1 CSGWTYGFH
10 CNTSCGCLIDN
21 TQSCDIVTGNCTC
34 KPGFESINCEL
45 DVNECNQS
53 SSPCA
58 GNLQCYNTDGSFLCI
73 EQLIYARVTLNTS
86 DLRLYE
92 NDIVHNFQQTLQ
104 TYLDQFSY
112 VTYFKVIVKHTVTIQ
127 SISTSDIFYDLIIVH
142 GKQSFDYYLSL
153 FIYDHF
159 ISGTRKI
166 SINGTELELRTFQLF
181 ASSEEAKLGINPKI
195 NQMCQYFGIC
205 PSDRR
210 CLNSEFLPICQEIC
224 DYGMFTEEEHCK
236 VCKHGQTTLIRGAN
250 SQYLCID
257 NCTENQGY
265 YFLFDKLTCTS
276 CSQDMYRSDVDNTC
290 HVCPYTSYNSSH
302 CIEGGM
308 RTVNNPLLNIELDIT
323 IVTPKCLRDDPLYF
337 NNIDEKGL
345 VQLMISQNGYSR
357 FCSQYINCGNV
368 IISYVENQI
377 CVPDASCTLN
387 KTCTQYYSRVH
398 IGVYHIGTY
407 ISSTSATNN
416 HDQSSVDML
425 MRTLYDTTKLYQWIP
440 FLSYQ
445 AIRLEQP
452 FNIKVTPIDDVSQQ
466 VLYITNIWS
475 GNLSSYRTNQ
485 QQTYNTIFQSI
496 PEFINIFALIYIT
509 YNTIFQSI
517 PEFIN
522 IFALS
527 TYGSSYDTI
536 ISNYEIWLRKDVDDL
551 LIESIAKIM
560 VLSHEKLGGNLT
572 GPLLLYKTQQDR
584 ADGKMAIT
592 WKDVINSISV
602 GQYFCNGGNFILSDR
617 GNGTYDCIE
626 TCGDWTWGENCTV
639 PCNCLKNNTVVCER
653 QRGAC
658 NCTPDFDGSS
668 CERQIDRCLLYSPC
682 DQHADCINTLKHYEC
697 RCHTGF
703 KNNLSN
709 PDICEG
715 ECQIPGQGHS
725 WLTQTCQ
732 PCGQDEY
739 NDGTR
744 NYCIY
749 CPYTESIARDTCFG
763 SNYKTIKNVDL
774 EITFDYQSNFCQFTD
789 EMATKGGKLLTANLL
804 SNFPNSGLCL
814 NLINCDNMIFQIN
827 KSDLCK
833 LGKTCSQSANCTDFI
848 TRASVNFY
856 NVPEFVSTSS
866 NELRQSIEV
875 FVESLSNLTQ
885 LNTNLT
891 DKMKVAVKLPPVNS
905 SVSVIPDNENRL
917 AFIKASV
924 NYQLEYPDLYSF
936 LYTNSL
942 KELGQ
947 IVSTYLYPKIED
959 ISSTSSSLTTF
970 TASFMFKE
978 GVNDNAIN
986 AIAEA
991 IITSH
996 EQFGGKF
1003 GDSIYSFTGSVAVF
1017 RSKSDKDKE
1026 VSAIKWCSFLLDL
1039 QNKFSFEI
1047 CAIDKSCKDT
1057 KDYFQCVD
1065 AEDPLKAQ
1073 RALYP
1078 YGPTSGDKD
1087 LSVHQDM
1094 WWWWW
1099 WGISSDPIYFPSG
1112 VPFGDR
1118 KIKIVT
1124 VQANG
1129 VIRFGKGYDSWWPYL
1144 YYDPDYQEGLLAP
1157 FWFYYD
1163 YYNRNNGKTY
1173 YQLYETSVV
1182 GKNHSV
1188 IQRATSEIKEFFQLS
1203 KFKVT
1208 YVLVATWVNVEPYK
1222 WYSWICQYYQWYGGE
1237 WWFQYWYKV
1246 YYDMYCYKKEKETN
1260 TFQAVYA
1267 TDGETGYVTVTYKK
1281 GDMSWQYDYW
1291 MPIVVGYAN
1300 SEKIRD
1306 FGVTYTDLTTKMD
1319 VLTWNTGRYGTW
1331 MEQVGKIE
1339 NTDSKCLRFYQ
1350 ENQYLI
1356 NNYSFKKNMNQ
1367 LYKCPCSLDRLG
1379 AQWWGYSWNFY
1390 GFTNTYIY
1398 CVAIGQTAKNRL
1410 LSGNPL
1416 NKLCCYRYTYPTNWW
1431 DWYAWDL
1438 AWRSA
1443 PYVDHRNPDGSHLL
1457 LNDPWWWWYGND
1469 GRKSKEEDFNPHK
1482 WCCVD
1487 SSCPS
1492 QFCNLFN
1499 KVRPDLGCSLYAEF
1513 ISGSALGDPHINTL
1527 DGTGYTMNGLGEFI
1541 LLFIN
1546 ELNFTLQARTQQAL
1560 SAAGNATKATVFS
1573 AFAAKE
1579 GDTATFQ
1586 VELSA
1591 DSKGM
1596 IINSCGADLT
1606 TDFYADERYNGSNV
1620 VADVKVSRKEKN
1632 NKTIA
1637 LAAFPSSISIEIYNA
1652 DGYLEFSVSV
1662 PKDLKG
1668 KTLGLLGNYNDDPND
1683 DFVLPNG
1690 TSLSNAS
1697 TEREIYEQFAKKW
1710 GVTSLN
1716 SVFKY
1721 KEGENATTYQ
1731 FPKFEPLFLKE
1742 VNETIRKNAEEKC
1755 QNNIACVFDYVAT
1768 GNEAFATATLAASS
1782 QAASVKDN
1790 QMNSLPVLSLTS
1802 ALNDDNR
1809 LQVYEGKEV
1818 TIHFAAT
1825 DVDNDVIT
1833 YQLVSNVSA
1842 SFSINNQTGD
1852 VTYSPNSLDSVLIGV
1867 QAKDSKGGLS
1877 SIVYISLVV
1886 CPTCSSAGTCNL
1898 NKTRETEYLGGKFL
1912 LNSCNCWPAYTGN
1925 DCEREVDGC
1934 LAAPCSQGQ
1943 TCRDLTAAEQKNST
1957 VGYDCG
1963 ACPDGYELRNSTC
1976 TDINECGNKT
1986 NYCDANELC
1995 ENSVGSYR
2003 CYCDVGYRKD
2013 SRDKCSDINECAERT
2028 HKCNQIC
2035 TNIEGSYDC
2044 TCYSGSVMSSDNK
2057 TCIQG
2062 NGSCSCSQFC
2072 TSEGCAC
2079 TSGYQVDGLNCI
2091 DVDECNNGN
2100 KPCSQVCQNTVGGFM
2115 CSCFNGFKLDADGV
2129 SCKKCSNPYYGK
2141 DCASQCVC
2149 NGLGT
2154 CHNVKG
2160 CICNKGWTGTNCNT
2174 DVDECTALLD
2184 VCPAGQVCTNTVG
2197 SYTCSCPSGYVNMT
2211 GICTDIDECA
2221 DVLTHSCNLAVEDCV
2236 NNKGNYSCVCRSG
2249 YARNSKNTCEDLDE
2263 CAKHTDNCEHLCENI
2278 PGKFNCY
2285 CRYGYRLK
2293 ADRASC
2299 VLEKDVCASI
2309 RDVLNCT
2316 QYCTVNW
2323 TTNVPSCFCR
2333 SGFDLVGKEQ
2343 CIDQDECKYD
2353 YLNLCS
2359 YKAGCVNTPGG
2370 YNCTCP
2376 AGQMLDND
2384 KRSCVD
2390 CGTGNWG
2397 ENCANDCACSGFGA
2411 ATCDAKSGCVC
2422 KTGFTGQYC
2431 DIDVDECQSGLLIC
2445 TETEKCVNT
2454 YGSALCQCINGYKRI
2469 NDNCQDI
2476 NECAFA
2482 TTNDCDQICE
2492 NYIGG
2497 YACKCSQGYTYNSTL
2512 KKCQD
2517 IDECKRHMDGC
2528 QQGCE
2533 NTEGGYRCTC
2543 PDGLKLKFDGETCE
2557 VDKGCTVGNPCKE
2570 QTNCYLNSSG
2580 VPVCYCHL
2588 GQQVDPS
2595 NPYDC
2600 IDVDLCNGSA
2610 CTDYCSEVKEN
2621 TSFACSCPSGKKLE
2635 ADGVTCTECIEGF
2648 YGSCESKCQ
2657 CNPATTSS
2665 CNKIDGTCQC
2675 KPGYAGTECISDIDE
2690 CSSYST
2696 YNCPSNSTC
2705 ENIPGAYICKC
2716 QDGYYTNNGTC
2727 QVCPVGWYGES
2738 CIHQCACDKTH
2749 STCDAVTGTCICFP
2763 GWNGTLCDTDSNECT
2778 LTDNQCTVTN
2788 KSNWVCFNT
2797 LGSYHCDC
2805 DRGFENQAGNCSDQD
2820 ECAAS
2825 STNRCSQRC
2834 TNIVGS
2840 YLCSCHSGYTLGT
2853 DGYTCQDINECDLNV
2868 SSCEQ
2873 VCSNT
2878 LGGYTCSCN
2887 KGYHSNKTD
2896 SNKCYRASENKMTF
2910 IVNKDVSQ
2918 LNINERLSYDFSYL
2932 KKQVEEGLQQPFSS
2946 AVSGLTE
2953 LAVIDMRPGSLII
2966 DFIVVVDLT
2975 INPTPGTNITN
2986 VLVNLT
2992 GHFILGNES
3001 YTGVFNINGI
3011 TVSAAT
3017 DKCVILT
3024 LIVPC
3029 DSNENCV
3036 LDANGN
3042 AVCVPK
3048 ETSSTP
3054 ASNNKCALLNST
3066 HSCGVNEQ
3074 CFINSS
3080 GNAVCVSIPS
3090 TQVSE
3095 SSDEV
3100 PLIVG
3105 LSVGLPLFAAL
3116 VVLIILVIWYK
3127 KKYIQQR
3134 RVDSREGHYQDE
3146 DRPPSSLSVSYFT
3159 VAPYTTAL
3167 SKEGAKEDE
3176 QPLFV

>member
-1 CSGWTYGFH
+1 MYR
-10 CNTSCGCLIDN
+10 
-21 TQSCDIVTGNCTC
+21 
-34 KPGFESINCEL
+34 
-45 DVNECNQS
+45 
-53 SSPCA
+53 
-58 GNLQCYNTDGSFLCI
+58 Y
-73 EQLIYARVTLNTS
+73 R
-86 DLRLYE
+86 
-92 NDIVHNFQQTLQ
+92 
-104 TYLDQFSY
+104 
-112 VTYFKVIVKHTVTIQ
+112 TVD
-127 SISTSDIFYDLIIVH
+127 ISTSDVFYDLIIVY
-142 GKQSFDYYLSL
+142 GRQSFDYYLSL

-166 SINGTELELRTFQLF
+166 SINGTELELTTFQLF
-181 ASSEEAKLGINPKI
+181 ASSEEARLGINPKK
-195 NQMCQYFGIC
+195 
-205 PSDRR
+205 
-210 CLNSEFLPICQEIC
+210 IC
-224 DYGMFTEEEHCK
+224 DYGMFAEEEHCM

-276 CSQDMYRSDVDNTC
+276 CPQDMYRSDVDNTC

-308 RTVNNPLLNIELDIT
+308 RTVNNPLLNIELNIT

-337 NNIDEKGL
+337 NNIDEKRL
-345 VQLMISQNGYSR
+345 VQLMILQNGYSR
-357 FCSQYINCGNV
+357 
-368 IISYVENQI
+368 
-377 CVPDASCTLN
+377 
-387 KTCTQYYSRVH
+387 
-398 IGVYHIGTY
+398 TY
-407 ISSTSATNN
+407 MSSTSATNN
-416 HDQSSVDML
+416 HDQSSVEIL

-440 FLSYQ
+440 LLSYQ

-452 FNIKVTPIDDVSQQ
+452 FNIKVTPIGDVSQQ
-466 VLYITNIWS
+466 
-475 GNLSSYRTNQ
+475 
-485 QQTYNTIFQSI
+485 
-496 PEFINIFALIYIT
+496 T

-639 PCNCLKNNTVVCER
+639 PCNCMKNNTVVCER

-668 CERQIDRCLLYSPC
+668 YTLETEASFKYKHLGRLLVNVRFLDKAVAGWRRPANLVGKMSIMMGPETTAY
-682 DQHADCINTLKHYEC
+682 IVLTL
-697 RCHTGF
+697 
-703 KNNLSN
+703 N
-709 PDICEG
+709 
-715 ECQIPGQGHS
+715 
-725 WLTQTCQ
+725 
-732 PCGQDEY
+732 
-739 NDGTR
+739 
-744 NYCIY
+744 
-749 CPYTESIARDTCFG
+749 
-763 SNYKTIKNVDL
+763 KTIKNVDL
-774 EITFDYQSNFCQFTD
+774 EVTFDYQSNFCQFTD

-804 SNFPNSGLCL
+804 SNFPN
-814 NLINCDNMIFQIN
+814 
-827 KSDLCK
+827 
-833 LGKTCSQSANCTDFI
+833 
-848 TRASVNFY
+848 R
-856 NVPEFVSTSS
+856 EFVSTSS

-959 ISSTSSSLTTF
+959 ISTTSSSLTTF

-978 GVNDNAIN
+978 AVNDNAIN

-1026 VSAIKWCSFLLDL
+1026 VS
-1039 QNKFSFEI
+1039 
-1047 CAIDKSCKDT
+1047 
-1057 KDYFQCVD
+1057 
-1065 AEDPLKAQ
+1065 DPLKAQ

-1078 YGPTSGDKD
+1078 YGPTSGDND

-1118 KIKIVT
+1118 KVKIVT

-1182 GKNHSV
+1182 GKNHAV
-1188 IQRATSEIKEFFQLS
+1188 IQRATSEITEFFQLS

-1246 YYDMYCYKKEKETN
+1246 YYDMYCYK
-1260 TFQAVYA
+1260 
-1267 TDGETGYVTVTYKK
+1267 
-1281 GDMSWQYDYW
+1281 
-1291 MPIVVGYAN
+1291 
-1300 SEKIRD
+1300 
-1306 FGVTYTDLTTKMD
+1306 
-1319 VLTWNTGRYGTW
+1319 
-1331 MEQVGKIE
+1331 
-1339 NTDSKCLRFYQ
+1339 
-1350 ENQYLI
+1350 
-1356 NNYSFKKNMNQ
+1356 
-1367 LYKCPCSLDRLG
+1367 
-1379 AQWWGYSWNFY
+1379 
-1390 GFTNTYIY
+1390 
-1398 CVAIGQTAKNRL
+1398 
-1410 LSGNPL
+1410 
-1416 NKLCCYRYTYPTNWW
+1416 LCCYRYTYPTNWW

-1443 PYVDHRNPDGSHLL
+1443 PYVDHRDPDGSHLL

-1513 ISGSALGDPHINTL
+1513 ISGSALGDPHIITL

-1546 ELNFTLQARTQQAL
+1546 ELNFTLQARTKQAL
-1560 SAAGNATKATVFS
+1560 SAA
-1573 AFAAKE
+1573 
-1579 GDTATFQ
+1579 
-1586 VELSA
+1586 
-1591 DSKGM
+1591 GM

-1620 VADVKVSRKEKN
+1620 VADVQVSRKEKN

-1637 LAAFPSSISIEIYNA
+1637 VAAFPSSISIEIYNA
-1652 DGYLEFSVSV
+1652 DGYLEFSVNV

-1690 TSLSNAS
+1690 T
-1697 TEREIYEQFAKKW
+1697 
-1710 GVTSLN
+1710 
-1716 SVFKY
+1716 
-1721 KEGENATTYQ
+1721 
-1731 FPKFEPLFLKE
+1731 KE

-1768 GNEAFATATLAASS
+1768 GNEDFAASTLAASS
-1782 QAASVKDN
+1782 QAASVKDD

-1802 ALNDDNR
+1802 SLNDENR

-1833 YQLVSNVSA
+1833 YQLVGNVSA

-1852 VTYSPNSLDSVLIGV
+1852 VTYSPNSLDSVLIGG

-1877 SIVYISLVV
+1877 
-1886 CPTCSSAGTCNL
+1886 
-1898 NKTRETEYLGGKFL
+1898 
-1912 LNSCNCWPAYTGN
+1912 GN

-2013 SRDKCSDINECAERT
+2013 SRDKCSDQDECKYDYLNLCSYKAGCVNTPGGYNCTCPAGQMLDNDKRSCVDCGTGKWGENCANDCACSEFGATTCDAKSGCVCKIGFTDIDECADVLT
-2028 HKCNQIC
+2028 HSCNLAVEDC
-2035 TNIEGSYDC
+2035 VNNKGSY
-2044 TCYSGSVMSSDNK
+2044 
-2057 TCIQG
+2057 
-2062 NGSCSCSQFC
+2062 SCVCR
-2072 TSEGCAC
+2072 
-2079 TSGYQVDGLNCI
+2079 SGYAHNSNYTCEDLDECAKHTDNCEHLCENIPGKFNCYCRYEKDVCASIRDVLNCTQYCTVNWTTNVPSCFCRSGFDLVGKEQCI

-2154 CHNVKG
+2154 CDNVKG

-2184 VCPAGQVCTNTVG
+2184 ACPAGQVCTNTVG
-2197 SYTCSCPSGYVNMT
+2197 SYTCSCPSGYVNVT
-2211 GICTDIDECA
+2211 GIC
-2221 DVLTHSCNLAVEDCV
+2221 
-2236 NNKGNYSCVCRSG
+2236 
-2249 YARNSKNTCEDLDE
+2249 
-2263 CAKHTDNCEHLCENI
+2263 
-2278 PGKFNCY
+2278 
-2285 CRYGYRLK
+2285 
-2293 ADRASC
+2293 
-2299 VLEKDVCASI
+2299 
-2309 RDVLNCT
+2309 
-2316 QYCTVNW
+2316 
-2323 TTNVPSCFCR
+2323 
-2333 SGFDLVGKEQ
+2333 
-2343 CIDQDECKYD
+2343 
-2353 YLNLCS
+2353 
-2359 YKAGCVNTPGG
+2359 
-2370 YNCTCP
+2370 
-2376 AGQMLDND
+2376 
-2384 KRSCVD
+2384 
-2390 CGTGNWG
+2390 
-2397 ENCANDCACSGFGA
+2397 
-2411 ATCDAKSGCVC
+2411 
-2422 KTGFTGQYC
+2422 TGQYC
-2431 DIDVDECQSGLLIC
+2431 DLDVDECQSGLLIC
-2445 TETEKCVNT
+2445 TETEKCLNT
-2454 YGSALCQCINGYKRI
+2454 YGSALCQCINGYKRV
-2469 NDNCQDI
+2469 NDICQDI

-2492 NYIGG
+2492 NYFGG

-2543 PDGLKLKFDGETCE
+2543 PDGLKLKLDGETCE
-2557 VDKGCTVGNPCKE
+2557 VDKGCTLDNPCE
-2570 QTNCYLNSSG
+2570 ELTNCYLSSSG
-2580 VPVCYCHL
+2580 APVCYCDL
-2588 GQQVDPS
+2588 GQKVDPA

-2635 ADGVTCTECIEGF
+2635 ADGVTCTECNEGF
-2648 YGSCESKCQ
+2648 YGNCETKCQ

-2665 CNKIDGTCQC
+2665 CNKNVLKAFMEAVNQNIDGTCQC
-2675 KPGYAGTECISDIDE
+2675 KPGYTGTECTSDVDE

-2696 YNCPSNSTC
+2696 YSCPSNSTC

-2716 QDGYYTNNGTC
+2716 QDGYYKNNGTC
-2727 QVCPVGWYGES
+2727 QG
-2738 CIHQCACDKTH
+2738 
-2749 STCDAVTGTCICFP
+2749 
-2763 GWNGTLCDTDSNECT
+2763 
-2778 LTDNQCTVTN
+2778 
-2788 KSNWVCFNT
+2788 
-2797 LGSYHCDC
+2797 
-2805 DRGFENQAGNCSDQD
+2805 
-2820 ECAAS
+2820 
-2825 STNRCSQRC
+2825 
-2834 TNIVGS
+2834 
-2840 YLCSCHSGYTLGT
+2840 
-2853 DGYTCQDINECDLNV
+2853 
-2868 SSCEQ
+2868 
-2873 VCSNT
+2873 
-2878 LGGYTCSCN
+2878 
-2887 KGYHSNKTD
+2887 
-2896 SNKCYRASENKMTF
+2896 ASENKMTF
-2910 IVNKDVSQ
+2910 TVNKDVSL
-2918 LNINERLSYDFSYL
+2918 LNINERLSSDFSYL
-2932 KKQVEEGLQQPFSS
+2932 KNQVEEGLFQPFSL
-2946 AVSGLTE
+2946 AVSGFTE
-2953 LAVIDMRPGSLII
+2953 LIVIDMRPGSLII

-2992 GHFILGNES
+2992 GHFTLGNES

-3017 DKCVILT
+3017 DKCVILN

-3029 DSNENCV
+3029 DSNENCEIN
-3036 LDANGN
+3036 ANGN
-3042 AVCVPK
+3042 AVCVSK

-3054 ASNNKCALLNST
+3054 ASNN
-3066 HSCGVNEQ
+3066 
-3074 CFINSS
+3074 
-3080 GNAVCVSIPS
+3080 
-3090 TQVSE
+3090 
-3095 SSDEV
+3095 EV

-3105 LSVGLPLFAAL
+3105 LSVGLPLFVAL
-3116 VVLIILVIWYK
+3116 VVLIILVIRYK

>member
-1 CSGWTYGFH
+1 MYKNETANSFQQTLQAFLDVYLYWTYFKAFVVHNTTEQGLKTADIFYDIAIVYGKQYLDYYMSVFIYNHFITGTRKISLNETELEILTFKLFDSPEEARLGINPKINHVCQYFGICQSDKRCLNSEFLPVCQEICDYGMYAENEHCEVCDQGQTTLIRGANSRYHCIGNCTVTEGNQFQLDKQTCEPCPSDMYLSEADKMCHVCPYTSYNSSDCMWGGVRTVNNPLLNIELNITIVTPKCLRDDPQYYNNIDEKELLRLMISQNQYSRFCSEYINCGNVITSYVDNQICVPDVSCTFNETCTQFYTRIHIAVYHIRTSGSDIFFNIVIAYGKQFFDNYLSQFIYDHFISGTRKISINGTELQFITFKLFDNSEDARMGINPKINKICQYFGVCSSDKRCLNSEFLPVCQEICDYGMYAENEHCEVCDQGKTTLIRGANSHHFCIDNCTDNQSYWFRMDKVTCDACPQDMYWSDADNTCHVCPYTSYNSSYCFGGDRRNVNNSLLNIELNVTIVTPKCLRDDPVYFNNIDEKQLVQLMMSQNVYTKFCSQYVNCGNVITNYVDNQICVPDASCSLNETCTQFYTRIHIGVYHVRAYISSSSPYNGYDQSSMDSLMRTLYDTTKLYQWIPFINYSAIRLDQPIEIDVKALDDVSKQILYINQFSQGYNFNPYGIQEVFNSIFKKMPEFIGAFLYTTARYYDSYYSDYTYVSEYEIWFRKDVDDELIRNFAETIVMAHEKLGGNLTGTYSIKRIVFYLMFHLLCLAVSCSNGGNFIISDRSKMDFECVEACGNWNWGENCTEACNCTQSNTVNCEKLNGSCICQSNFEGSLCDQPIDPCLKYFPCGEHSDCINTVGHYECQCHEGYKNNPYNSSICEACSGWTYGFN
-10 CNTSCGCLIDN
+10 CNTSCSCLIDN
-21 TQSCDIVTGNCTC
+21 TQSCVIVNGNCTC

-92 NDIVHNFQQTLQ
+92 NEIVHNFQQTLQ

-112 VTYFKVIVKHTVTIQ
+112 VTYIKVIVKHTVTIQ
-127 SISTSDIFYDLIIVH
+127 SISTSDVFYDLIIVY
-142 GKQSFDYYLSL
+142 GRQSFDYYLSL

-166 SINGTELELRTFQLF
+166 SINGTELELTTFQLF
-181 ASSEEAKLGINPKI
+181 ASSEEARLGINPKI

-205 PSDRR
+205 PSDSR

-224 DYGMFTEEEHCK
+224 DYGMFAEEEHCM

-276 CSQDMYRSDVDNTC
+276 CPQDMYRSDVDNTC

-308 RTVNNPLLNIELDIT
+308 RTVNNPLLNIELNIT

-337 NNIDEKGL
+337 NNIDEKRL
-345 VQLMISQNGYSR
+345 VQLMILQNGYSR
-357 FCSQYINCGNV
+357 FCSPYINCGNV
-368 IISYVENQI
+368 ITSYVDNQI
-377 CVPDASCTLN
+377 CIPDASCTLN
-387 KTCTQYYSRVH
+387 KTCTQYYSRIH

-407 ISSTSATNN
+407 MSSTSATNN
-416 HDQSSVDML
+416 HDQSSVEIL

-440 FLSYQ
+440 LLSYQ

-452 FNIKVTPIDDVSQQ
+452 FNIKVTPIGDVSQQ

-475 GNLSSYRTNQ
+475 SNLSSNWTNQ
-485 QQTYNTIFQSI
+485 QQ
-496 PEFINIFALIYIT
+496 T

-639 PCNCLKNNTVVCER
+639 PCNCMKNNTVVCER

-715 ECQIPGQGHS
+715 ECQIPGQGRS
-725 WLTQTCQ
+725 WLAQTCQ
-732 PCGQDEY
+732 PCGQNEY

-744 NYCIY
+744 NYCVY
-749 CPYTESIARDTCFG
+749 CPYTESMVMDTCYG

-774 EITFDYQSNFCQFTD
+774 EVTFDYQSNFCQFTD

-848 TRASVNFY
+848 TRATVYFY

-959 ISSTSSSLTTF
+959 ISTTSSSLTTF

-978 GVNDNAIN
+978 AVNDNAIN

-1026 VSAIKWCSFLLDL
+1026 VSGIFKLFKVDTLMIS
-1039 QNKFSFEI
+1039 E
-1047 CAIDKSCKDT
+1047 SCIVCMT
-1057 KDYFQCVD
+1057 STTFGVD

-1078 YGPTSGDKD
+1078 YGPTSGDND

-1118 KIKIVT
+1118 KVKIVT

-1182 GKNHSV
+1182 GKNHAV
-1188 IQRATSEIKEFFQLS
+1188 IQRATSEITEFFQLS

-1246 YYDMYCYKKEKETN
+1246 YYDMYCYKTEKETN

-1319 VLTWNTGRYGTW
+1319 VLTWNTGHYGTW

-1443 PYVDHRNPDGSHLL
+1443 PYVDHRDPDGSHLL

-1513 ISGSALGDPHINTL
+1513 ISGSALGDPHIITL

-1546 ELNFTLQARTQQAL
+1546 ELNFTLQARTKQAL

-1620 VADVKVSRKEKN
+1620 VADVQVSRKEKN

-1637 LAAFPSSISIEIYNA
+1637 VAAFPSSISIEIYNA
-1652 DGYLEFSVSV
+1652 DGYLEFSVNV

-1690 TSLSNAS
+1690 TSLSNTS

-1710 GVTSLN
+1710 GVTSSN

-1731 FPKFEPLFLKE
+1731 FPKFEPLFLEE

-1768 GNEAFATATLAASS
+1768 GNEDFAASTLAASS
-1782 QAASVKDN
+1782 QAASVKDD

-1802 ALNDDNR
+1802 SLNDENR

-1833 YQLVSNVSA
+1833 YQLVGNVSA

-1852 VTYSPNSLDSVLIGV
+1852 VTYSPNSLDSVLIGYV
-1867 QAKDSKGGLS
+1867 YCKDNEF
-1877 SIVYISLVV
+1877 
-1886 CPTCSSAGTCNL
+1886 CM
-1898 NKTRETEYLGGKFL
+1898 KFL
-1912 LNSCNCWPAYTGN
+1912 
-1925 DCEREVDGC
+1925 
-1934 LAAPCSQGQ
+1934 
-1943 TCRDLTAAEQKNST
+1943 
-1957 VGYDCG
+1957 
-1963 ACPDGYELRNSTC
+1963 
-1976 TDINECGNKT
+1976 
-1986 NYCDANELC
+1986 
-1995 ENSVGSYR
+1995 
-2003 CYCDVGYRKD
+2003 
-2013 SRDKCSDINECAERT
+2013 
-2028 HKCNQIC
+2028 
-2035 TNIEGSYDC
+2035 
-2044 TCYSGSVMSSDNK
+2044 
-2057 TCIQG
+2057 
-2062 NGSCSCSQFC
+2062 
-2072 TSEGCAC
+2072 
-2079 TSGYQVDGLNCI
+2079 
-2091 DVDECNNGN
+2091 
-2100 KPCSQVCQNTVGGFM
+2100 
-2115 CSCFNGFKLDADGV
+2115 
-2129 SCKKCSNPYYGK
+2129 
-2141 DCASQCVC
+2141 
-2149 NGLGT
+2149 
-2154 CHNVKG
+2154 
-2160 CICNKGWTGTNCNT
+2160 
-2174 DVDECTALLD
+2174 
-2184 VCPAGQVCTNTVG
+2184 
-2197 SYTCSCPSGYVNMT
+2197 
-2211 GICTDIDECA
+2211 
-2221 DVLTHSCNLAVEDCV
+2221 
-2236 NNKGNYSCVCRSG
+2236 
-2249 YARNSKNTCEDLDE
+2249 
-2263 CAKHTDNCEHLCENI
+2263 
-2278 PGKFNCY
+2278 
-2285 CRYGYRLK
+2285 
-2293 ADRASC
+2293 
-2299 VLEKDVCASI
+2299 
-2309 RDVLNCT
+2309 
-2316 QYCTVNW
+2316 
-2323 TTNVPSCFCR
+2323 
-2333 SGFDLVGKEQ
+2333 
-2343 CIDQDECKYD
+2343 
-2353 YLNLCS
+2353 
-2359 YKAGCVNTPGG
+2359 
-2370 YNCTCP
+2370 
-2376 AGQMLDND
+2376 
-2384 KRSCVD
+2384 
-2390 CGTGNWG
+2390 
-2397 ENCANDCACSGFGA
+2397 AND
-2411 ATCDAKSGCVC
+2411 
-2422 KTGFTGQYC
+2422 
-2431 DIDVDECQSGLLIC
+2431 
-2445 TETEKCVNT
+2445 
-2454 YGSALCQCINGYKRI
+2454 
-2469 NDNCQDI
+2469 
-2476 NECAFA
+2476 
-2482 TTNDCDQICE
+2482 
-2492 NYIGG
+2492 
-2497 YACKCSQGYTYNSTL
+2497 
-2512 KKCQD
+2512 
-2517 IDECKRHMDGC
+2517 
-2528 QQGCE
+2528 
-2533 NTEGGYRCTC
+2533 
-2543 PDGLKLKFDGETCE
+2543 
-2557 VDKGCTVGNPCKE
+2557 
-2570 QTNCYLNSSG
+2570 
-2580 VPVCYCHL
+2580 
-2588 GQQVDPS
+2588 
-2595 NPYDC
+2595 
-2600 IDVDLCNGSA
+2600 
-2610 CTDYCSEVKEN
+2610 
-2621 TSFACSCPSGKKLE
+2621 
-2635 ADGVTCTECIEGF
+2635 
-2648 YGSCESKCQ
+2648 
-2657 CNPATTSS
+2657 
-2665 CNKIDGTCQC
+2665 
-2675 KPGYAGTECISDIDE
+2675 
-2690 CSSYST
+2690 
-2696 YNCPSNSTC
+2696 
-2705 ENIPGAYICKC
+2705 
-2716 QDGYYTNNGTC
+2716 
-2727 QVCPVGWYGES
+2727 
-2738 CIHQCACDKTH
+2738 
-2749 STCDAVTGTCICFP
+2749 
-2763 GWNGTLCDTDSNECT
+2763 
-2778 LTDNQCTVTN
+2778 
-2788 KSNWVCFNT
+2788 
-2797 LGSYHCDC
+2797 
-2805 DRGFENQAGNCSDQD
+2805 
-2820 ECAAS
+2820 
-2825 STNRCSQRC
+2825 
-2834 TNIVGS
+2834 
-2840 YLCSCHSGYTLGT
+2840 
-2853 DGYTCQDINECDLNV
+2853 
-2868 SSCEQ
+2868 
-2873 VCSNT
+2873 
-2878 LGGYTCSCN
+2878 
-2887 KGYHSNKTD
+2887 
-2896 SNKCYRASENKMTF
+2896 
-2910 IVNKDVSQ
+2910 
-2918 LNINERLSYDFSYL
+2918 
-2932 KKQVEEGLQQPFSS
+2932 
-2946 AVSGLTE
+2946 
-2953 LAVIDMRPGSLII
+2953 
-2966 DFIVVVDLT
+2966 
-2975 INPTPGTNITN
+2975 
-2986 VLVNLT
+2986 
-2992 GHFILGNES
+2992 
-3001 YTGVFNINGI
+3001 
-3011 TVSAAT
+3011 
-3017 DKCVILT
+3017 
-3024 LIVPC
+3024 
-3029 DSNENCV
+3029 
-3036 LDANGN
+3036 
-3042 AVCVPK
+3042 
-3048 ETSSTP
+3048 
-3054 ASNNKCALLNST
+3054 
-3066 HSCGVNEQ
+3066 
-3074 CFINSS
+3074 
-3080 GNAVCVSIPS
+3080 
-3090 TQVSE
+3090 
-3095 SSDEV
+3095 
-3100 PLIVG
+3100 
-3105 LSVGLPLFAAL
+3105 
-3116 VVLIILVIWYK
+3116 
-3127 KKYIQQR
+3127 
-3134 RVDSREGHYQDE
+3134 
-3146 DRPPSSLSVSYFT
+3146 
-3159 VAPYTTAL
+3159 
-3167 SKEGAKEDE
+3167 
-3176 QPLFV
+3176 